1 MTEERKVVILG
12 SGPAGYTA
20 AVYTARANLNP
31 LLFEG
36 PEPGGQLIITT
47 DVENFPGFPQGVPGP
62 ELMEKMKQ
70 QALRFNAEI
79 ISESAIEVD
88 LSQRSFNIKSDNRHI
103 LTQTLIIATGAT
115 ARWLNI
121 PSERKMRGFGVSAC
135 ATCDGFFFQGKK
147 VMVVGGGDTAMEEAT
162 FLTRFASQV
171 KVIHRRNELRASKI
185 MQDKAFKNPKIDFI
199 WDSVLQEI
207 IGKPATGVTAVKY
220 KNVKTNQITEEPFQG
235 VFIAIGHDPNTGI
248 FKGQLDMDGNGYIIT
263 KPGTTQTNVV
273 GVFAA
278 GDVQD
283 KIYRQAITA
292 AGSGCMAALEAER
305 FLGE

>member
-207 IGKPATGVTAVKY
+207 IGEPSTGVTAVKY
-220 KNVKTNQITEEPFQG
+220 KNVKTAEITEEPFQG

-273 GVFAA
+273 GIFAA